1 MVRSTPRPITTIPIP
16 TPRIPRIETPR
27 SSVSRLPALRK
38 PLRKTEKAQNSAT
51 AVRSTIFSW
60 LSAAVF
66 VHPGMFHPIVASIVE
81 CARAAR
87 AFVVIEPDYFRLLLP
102 SLAQQRMVF
111 ASQRKTE
118 AEERNRLVVLRTV
131 LPLRGAERYA

>member
-1 MVRSTPRPITTIPIP
+1 
-16 TPRIPRIETPR
+16 
-27 SSVSRLPALRK
+27 
-38 PLRKTEKAQNSAT
+38 
-51 AVRSTIFSW
+51 
-60 LSAAVF
+60 
-66 VHPGMFHPIVASIVE
+66 MFHPIVASIVE